1 MRLIHSLLALTCVIS
16 SCQTAAP
23 ERIIVEFPIH
33 PETRDEFI
41 VALNEILVDTR
52 AYDGCGA
59 VTVWTNEEDH
69 VRIISMQMGD
79 DIKEVF
85 TRFAKGAA
93 GVQEVVKKE
102 GYDFMHNDHLGY
114 ILVCPSNLGT
124 GLRASVMVPFKLIYV
139 LIRIN
144 LI

>member
-52 AYDGCGA
+52 AYDGCEA
-59 VTVWTNEEDH
+59 VTVWTNEED
-69 VRIISMQMGD
+69 D
-79 DIKEVF
+79 DTVWLYEEWE
-85 TRFAKGAA
+85 TREHQAA
-93 GVQEVVKKE
+93 YVQWRTDT
-102 GYDFMHNDHLGY
+102 GNTAHLGPF
-114 ILVCPSNLGT
+114 ISG
-124 GLRASVMVPFKLIYV
+124 GLRFLW
-139 LIRIN
+139 LEEH
-144 LI
+144 